1 MWIDGPTKSFTAS
14 GALAKYRRVRLN
26 GGLLEY
32 AGAANTDAI
41 GVVVNDVFALGDV
54 VSVWARTKQGTVP
67 MVASGIIGAGVAVY
81 AAADGKVSGAGN
93 VLVGVALTGATAD
106 GDVIEVMCSTTA
118 VLGTI
123 ARTALSQDDLQ
134 PYTIPAS
141 ALRVWDAP
149 STVLPAAAA
158 NDDLGV
164 YDNTFLTGA
173 PTVETGD
180 LKTAGATTLKAR
192 FQWAVPPEYVS
203 GQTLTLRVS
212 AGMKTTV
219 ADTTATLDAEVVRQ
233 AAPAVDICATNAQ
246 SINDLVAANKDFTI
260 TPTDVVPG
268 DVLDVVLT
276 VAVND
281 AATGTAVIGQ
291 IKSIAILADIKG

>member
-54 VSVWARTKQGTVP
+54 ASVWARTKQGTVP

-81 AAADGKVSGAGN
+81 AAANGKVSGAGN

-118 VLGTI
+118 VLGPI
-123 ARTALSQDDLQ
+123 ARTALSQDDLE

-149 STVLPAAAA
+149 STALPAAAA

-164 YDNTFLTGA
+164 YDNTFLTAA
-173 PTVETGD
+173 PTVEAGD
-180 LKTAGATTLKAR
+180 AKAAKVTRKAR
-192 FQWAVPPEYVS
+192 FMFAVPPEYVA
-203 GQTLTLRVS
+203 GQTITLRVN

-219 ADTTATLDAEVVRQ
+219 SDKTATLDAEVVRQ
-233 AAPAVDICATNAQ
+233 AAPAVDICATAAQ
-246 SINDLVAANKDFTI
+246 SINNLVAANKDFVI
-260 TPTDVVPG
+260 TPDNVVPG

-276 VAVND
+276 VEVD
-281 AATGTAVIGQ
+281 DGATGTAVIGK
-291 IKSIAILADIKG
+291 INNIAILADIKG